1 MIDMIHI
8 SILAF
13 IACLAAAASVSSVF
27 TLFFLCCF
35 ILSKKA
41 DESNKKYSEDEDD
54 LDVYM

>member
-1 MIDMIHI
+1 MIHI

-13 IACLAAAASVSSVF
+13 IACIAAAASVSSVF